1 MKTLS
6 HGSSQGLVH
15 WCSLCAGMFAP
26 HLGQME
32 LVPGDLRCVLELYMS
47 TNKTTRWGDTKTRG
61 QSGNVLCCLMLSAVF
76 APLYELLAGAQPI
89 ALIRAYYVSTP
100 SKFGE
105 KRIQFDRVTD
115 ISCIM
120 CPPPAIFAISRS
132 IRGRFERS
140 EVLY

>member
-47 TNKTTRWGDTKTRG
+47 TNKTTRWGGHENPRTIG
-61 QSGNVLCCLMLSAVF
+61 QCPML
-76 APLYELLAGAQPI
+76 P
-89 ALIRAYYVSTP
+89 
-100 SKFGE
+100 
-105 KRIQFDRVTD
+105 RVVRRFR
-115 ISCIM
+115 
-120 CPPPAIFAISRS
+120 PP
-132 IRGRFERS
+132 
-140 EVLY
+140 V